1 MTDQLDHRLT
11 AQVTY
16 ADLAELMKRTAGVSV
31 EPQELER
38 QSASGFD
45 SFGLDS
51 LGLLGIVAELE
62 KRHSAGLP
70 ENAEKCKTP
79 AEFLA
84 LVNDA
89 LTSGA

>member
-1 MTDQLDHRLT
+1 MTDQLDHQVASR
-11 AQVTY
+11 VTY
-16 ADLAELMKRTAGVSV
+16 SELSDLMKRTAGVV
-31 EPQELER
+31 VDPQELEQR
-38 QSASGFD
+38 SASGFD

-62 KRHSAGLP
+62 KRHAVGLP

-89 LTSGA
+89 LTKGA